1 MVGGRGGGRRGLK
14 KGKCQGGWVR
24 GVYEEQV
31 VREGEAGGGRVR
43 RESDRRGEGGGAEG
57 KRVNG
62 GV

>member
-1 MVGGRGGGRRGLK
+1 MGEGGLK

-31 VREGEAGGGRVR
+31 VGEGEAGGGRVQ